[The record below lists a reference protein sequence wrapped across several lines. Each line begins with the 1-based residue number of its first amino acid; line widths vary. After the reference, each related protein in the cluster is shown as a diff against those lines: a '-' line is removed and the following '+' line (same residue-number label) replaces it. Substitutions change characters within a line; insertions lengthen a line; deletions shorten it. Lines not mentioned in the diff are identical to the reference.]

1 MEFFTDI
8 ITSPNIPTSFIYSNT
23 LVELLLR
30 FILNLLVTVF
40 VINYVYFRATGK
52 RSYVFT
58 YIMIST
64 TVFFL
69 CFLLGSVELQL
80 GFALGLFAIFGIIRY
95 RTDTI
100 PIREMTYLFLVI
112 TISVINALS
121 RGEISFGEIAF
132 TNVAFMTTTWIME
145 RVWMKRHLARR
156 TIIYDRMD
164 LIHPS
169 KQQELIDDIYTRTG
183 MEVAKFSI
191 GQIDLSKGNIKL
203 IIFYREEATP
213 NILTD
218 AEIGEN
224 ITDQ

>member
-1 MEFFTDI
+1 MEFITDI
-8 ITSPNIPTSFIYSNT
+8 ITSPNIPSSFIYSNNI
-23 LVELLLR
+23 VELLLR
-30 FILNLLVTVF
+30 FILNLAVTVF
-40 VINYVYFRATGK
+40 VINYVYFKATGK

-69 CFLLGSVELQL
+69 CFLLGSIELQL

-112 TISVINALS
+112 TISVINALT
-121 RGEISFGEIAF
+121 RGEVSFGEIAF
-132 TNVAFMTTTWIME
+132 TNSAFMATTWVME

-156 TIIYDRMD
+156 TIVYDRLD

-169 KQQELIDDIYTRTG
+169 KHKELIEDLETRTG
-183 MEVAKFSI
+183 MVVVKFSI
-191 GQIDLSKGNIKL
+191 GQIDLAKRSIKL
-203 IIFYREEATP
+203 IVFYKEGSTP

-218 AEIGEN
+218 AELSGSSS
-224 ITDQ
+224 

>member
-1 MEFFTDI
+1 MELLTNLI
-8 ITSPNIPTSFIYSNT
+8 STVGVPTTVINPND
-23 LVELLLR
+23 LLELLLR
-30 FILNLLVTVF
+30 FGLNLIVTVF

-52 RSYVFT
+52 RTYVFT

-69 CFLLGSVELQL
+69 CFLLGSIDLQL

-112 TISVINALS
+112 TISVINALARRDVS
-121 RGEISFGEIAF
+121 LGEILV
-132 TNVAFMTTTWIME
+132 TNFAFMATTWVME
-145 RVWMKRHLARR
+145 RVWMRRHMARR

-164 LIHPS
+164 LIHPG
-169 KQQELIDDIYTRTG
+169 KHHLLREDIKTRTG
-183 MEVAKFSI
+183 MEITRFKI
-191 GQIDLSKGNIKL
+191 GQIDLAKNSIRL
-203 IIFYREEATP
+203 TIFYKDEANT

-218 AEIGEN
+218 AELSDKGME
-224 ITDQ
+224 